1 MLRSDLDLK
10 MEESI
15 MKKKEYISPVAEIV
29 EVGTLNMLAL
39 SKEPDEQIDDTEQMS
54 NEFRGDWE
62 NIWQGM

>member
-39 SKEPDEQIDDTEQMS
+39 STENAVQIDDTEQWS
-54 NEFRGDWE
+54 GESRGDWSG
-62 NIWQGM
+62 IWDEM

>member
-15 MKKKEYISPVAEIV
+15 MEKKEYISPVAEIV

-39 SKEPDEQIDDTEQMS
+39 SKDVEQIDDTEQMS

-62 NIWQGM
+62 NIWDGM